1 MPPLPSLA
9 VLARRRLLLGVIA
22 IASGLSVAGCATGP
36 RPTLQKVD
44 ASADLGGAPGTPS
57 GDAGADGVLGLLE
70 GTANAQF
77 TATYHIT
84 RKLGPQETDATV
96 VQDGT
101 SRSITVGDVRFL
113 HTSKD
118 VTCTVSTA
126 ACEPG
131 TLDARI
137 SDYSVGSAFW
147 SGGPARA
154 LRVAMTR
161 RSGPPVAST
170 QKVAGQSA
178 QCVDVPVGSGVE
190 HYCATALGPVAR
202 WDTAAVAVVLTGLSD
217 TPDAAAFKN

>member
-1 MPPLPSLA
+1 VP
-9 VLARRRLLLGVIA
+9 ARRRPSFGIIA
-22 IASGLSVAGCATGP
+22 IATGLAVAGCATGP
-36 RPTLQKVD
+36 RPTLQKVGS
-44 ASADLGGAPGTPS
+44 SANLGGAPGTPS
-57 GDAGADGVLGLLE
+57 GDAGADGVLTLLE
-70 GTANAQF
+70 GPTGAKF

-96 VQDGT
+96 VQDGN

-113 HTSKD
+113 HTSAD

-170 QKVAGQSA
+170 QNVAGQSA
-178 QCVDVPVGSGVE
+178 QCVDVPVGAGVE
-190 HYCATALGPVAR
+190 HYCATGLGPVAR
-202 WDTAAVAVVLTGLSD
+202 WDTAAVAVELTGLSG